1 MYTARRLGPPKFSK
15 VRSEMHSQLLYSFGL
30 CLFGAGCSIAPP
42 PSLTKLAVIVSASES
57 TLSRNFEARQF
68 TLFISLLT
76 CFLKKL
82 QNMFECDWTC
92 FNWLGHEW
100 WGKWN
105 GAPPLCNLAPQ
116 WCIPSA
122 YLLHPNCS
130 VNWSSWVTGS
140 CRIASPTLMD
150 LLRAWGSGA
159 KKWATDSS
167 VEIRA
172 RMSGTSLQLQPS
184 STLHF
189 SGASFYMDF
198 WLALIYI
205 QICLRSTPFYR
216 TMEDLSYIS
225 IYDYIYPLGGNK
237 FQPVCGRGESK
248 QKMNIFG
255 HMMKHVFP
263 VFQCVLHIRIC
274 STHIVLT
281 HQWSFSDTRMQEPPM
296 RSSLFHFLQKL
307 SRRSFGGIPQMWPQ
321 GMGVNSAAAMKGSRD
336 VMGIMNNDIIRQLTT
351 TGPAKTIKHMQDAVV
366 MSSDESVEL
375 VSSNLM

>member
-42 PSLTKLAVIVSASES
+42 PSLTKLAVIVLLVSPLCRAILRLGSS
-57 TLSRNFEARQF
+57 
-68 TLFISLLT
+68 LFSSLCSPVSWKSFKICL
-76 CFLKKL
+76 
-82 QNMFECDWTC
+82 NVI
-92 FNWLGHEW
+92 GHVSIGW
-100 WGKWN
+100 DMNDGANGMVRPLYATWHRN
-105 GAPPLCNLAPQ
+105 GAFLQRTCSIQTAQWIEALESLA
-116 WCIPSA
+116 A
-122 YLLHPNCS
+122 
-130 VNWSSWVTGS
+130 GS
-140 CRIASPTLMD
+140 HHQLWWIC
-150 LLRAWGSGA
+150 WGPEGLEPKSEQQ
-159 KKWATDSS
+159 KLS

-225 IYDYIYPLGGNK
+225 IYDYIYPLGETSSNLFVGGGRANK
-237 FQPVCGRGESK
+237 RWTYLD
-248 QKMNIFG
+248 
-255 HMMKHVFP
+255 MMKHVFS